1 MKTLLFQNKEDWLE
15 ARKGR
20 ITGSRLKDIIVKRG
34 TEPKIGF
41 YELIAERLA
50 ISPDGENAM
59 DRGVRLEEEA
69 IGRFAEETKKKIDTS
84 LVIWTREDNE
94 NIAIS
99 PDGFVGEKEAVE
111 AKCLSSAEHIET
123 YLTRKVPSEYEM
135 QAIQYFIVNEK
146 LERLYFS
153 FYDPRMTGKLQ
164 FFFLEIKREEVSEK
178 IDEYLAYQQKTLE
191 EVYRI
196 VNELTF

>member
-111 AKCLSSAEHIET
+111 AKCLSSARHIEA

>member
-1 MKTLLFQNKEDWLE
+1 
-15 ARKGR
+15 
-20 ITGSRLKDIIVKRG
+20 
-34 TEPKIGF
+34 
-41 YELIAERLA
+41 
-50 ISPDGENAM
+50 M

-111 AKCLSSAEHIET
+111 AKCLSSARHIEA